1 MNDIEKRRRALGLL
15 QREVADAVGVNVCR
29 IRKLEWGCHI
39 KDEAAV
45 VARVEAFFATKEA

>member
-15 QREVADAVGVNVCR
+15 QKEVADAVGVNVCR

-39 KDEAAV
+39 EDEAAI
-45 VARVEAFFATKEA
+45 VARVEAYYAEKEA